1 MVEVVARAAIQDIRL
16 APLITVEGVVALAA
30 GKVVGT
36 AVTGEHVVQVV
47 ADEGGISVTQQRA
60 VFNVRAQGVVHK
72 GVDLVR
78 ALVFVFHNGFVAG
91 ADHVV
96 VVALAAHQGV
106 VAGAVTGI
114 AQVAA
119 AAVQVVV
126 AVAGHQH
133 VVAALAGELVVQGV
147 AHQGLAVVVAR
158 GGLVLDARLGLEH
171 DVFDLGVAASAICCG
186 GAGAQVQIAHL
197 AVDRITAA
205 VGRFHHLGA
214 VGARPADVVD
224 IVAVFAHQGILTA
237 VAVKLVVGDGTGEGV
252 RAGSAV
258 DDAPAGKGVAA
269 VQVAVNAGVGGF
281 GGDVAH
287 RVFQGP
293 VAGCAG
299 NVVRG
304 GHVHAGQTGQAV
316 DEALARAARC
326 RVAAIEQQV
335 RPFCQGRAHSRQ
347 GGGIGVER
355 RLVKDLTAQGH
366 AARSAVGVNV
376 HGRGR
381 VFQALQGLF
390 HLDEGVARVFND
402 KDPGIVAHGK
412 GEGCGIQ
419 RRIYKIDF
427 VGCALLTHLG

>member
-1 MVEVVARAAIQDIRL
+1 M
-16 APLITVEGVVALAA
+16 
-30 GKVVGT
+30 
-36 AVTGEHVVQVV
+36 H
-47 ADEGGISVTQQRA
+47 
-60 VFNVRAQGVVHK
+60 
-72 GVDLVR
+72 
-78 ALVFVFHNGFVAG
+78 
-91 ADHVV
+91 
-96 VVALAAHQGV
+96 
-106 VAGAVTGI
+106 
-114 AQVAA
+114 
-119 AAVQVVV
+119 
-126 AVAGHQH
+126 
-133 VVAALAGELVVQGV
+133 
-147 AHQGLAVVVAR
+147 
-158 GGLVLDARLGLEH
+158 ARLGLEH
-171 DVFDLGVAASAICCG
+171 DVFHLGVGVGSPVVTCG
-186 GAGAQVQIAHL
+186 GAQVKAAHL
-197 AVDRITAA
+197 AVDRIAAA
-205 VGRFHHLGA
+205 VGRFHHFGA
-214 VGARPADVVD
+214 GSARPADVVD
-224 IVAVFAHQGILTA
+224 IVAVLARHGVRAA
-237 VAVKLVVGDGTGEGV
+237 VAVKLVVGDGAGEGV
-252 RAGSAV
+252 RGVSAV
-258 DDAPAGKGVAA
+258 DDAPAGNGFTGS
-269 VQVAVNAGVGGF
+269 QVIVNAGIGGV

-355 RLVKDLTAQGH
+355 RLVKDLTAQGY

-390 HLDEGVARVFND
+390 HLDEGVTRVFND

-412 GEGCGIQ
+412 GEGFRIQ